1 MSFQLLITPSSIG
14 RVLDSGFKL
23 FTSSFKSVLALVALS
38 AVISVVMQYAMTV
51 IMIPDQPFTT
61 MEQSQEYMA
70 QVMPV
75 LMVVGTIF
83 WIFNIAIYNAVLVRV
98 GHHSVNDGGDLTD
111 AIVIGVKKLL
121 PVFFAM
127 VLYMIAITLGSVLL
141 LIPGLILMLTLI
153 FFQVLIVTEDVGIVE
168 SLKTSHRLVWGNY
181 WRTAAVITI
190 PIFIIYALIIVVALI
205 SGVMMAMD
213 APETMADP
221 AAAMNFGVAEA
232 FGAALPAFLISL
244 MYSMYIVQVNDLKLR
259 KSGDD
264 LQQRLQ

>member
-1 MSFQLLITPSSIG
+1 MSFQLLTTPSSIG

-23 FTSSFKSVLALVALS
+23 FTSSFKSVLTLLALS
-38 AVISVVMQYAMTV
+38 AVISVIMQYAMMV
-51 IMIPDQPFTT
+51 IMVPDQPFTT
-61 MEQSQEYMA
+61 QEQSMEYMS
-70 QVMPV
+70 QIMPV
-75 LMVVGTIF
+75 LMVVGIIF
-83 WIFNIAIYNAVLVRV
+83 WIFSIAIYNAVLARV
-98 GHHSVNDGGDLTD
+98 GQHAMNDDGDLTD

-121 PVFFAM
+121 PVVLAM
-127 VLYMIAITLGSVLL
+127 VLYMIAISLGSILL

-153 FFQVLIVTEDVGIVE
+153 FFQILIVTEDAGIIE

-181 WRTAAVITI
+181 WRTAAVIMI
-190 PIFIIYALIIVVALI
+190 PIFIIYALVIVVALI

-213 APETMADP
+213 AETMADP
-221 AAAMNFGVAEA
+221 AAAMDFGLIEA
-232 FGAALPAFLISL
+232 FSAALPAFLISL